1 MAPRRRRPTGA
12 WPTAPLKESRMG
24 KRHHSTPVFVLVAAA
39 ILSLLTLASSAS
51 AECAWVV
58 WRQTL
63 SDSPAV
69 PASGNWIPEAA
80 FKTQEECIRDI
91 KQKHA
96 AYFGNA
102 KLEGY
107 TYTRGA
113 YCLPD
118 TVDPRGPK
126 GR

>member
-1 MAPRRRRPTGA
+1 MIRA
-12 WPTAPLKESRMG
+12 S
-24 KRHHSTPVFVLVAAA
+24 LVALCLLLPAA
-39 ILSLLTLASSAS
+39 TAS

-80 FKTQEECIRDI
+80 FKTKEECIGDI

-96 AYFGNA
+96 AYFGDA

-107 TYTRGA
+107 TYTRAPTASPTLSTREGRRGA
-113 YCLPD
+113 GDDGRLRFMQHNAIG
-118 TVDPRGPK
+118 VRG
-126 GR
+126 G